1 MIVFNTS
8 DWERDQGTWP
18 IIDGIPTW
26 PGPQSPGEAVNNQN
40 QTECYFK
47 GITENEY
54 PYEYRPEWWHVFAA
68 RMAFVLLFQVRYLY
82 LQFS

>member
-1 MIVFNTS
+1 M
-8 DWERDQGTWP
+8 WP
-18 IIDGIPTW
+18 IDDDGNPEW
-26 PGPQSPGEAVNNQN
+26 PGPKEPGQAVDGLN

-68 RMAFVLLFQVRYLY
+68 RMAFVLAFQVRNMYLI
-82 LQFS
+82 LCSDKSNRLHGSRR